1 MTNNLGMMKQETPE
15 TEINNVNEIEEY
27 TNKSLKSHG
36 PLESFAKAN

>member
-15 TEINNVNEIEEY
+15 TEIKKVNEIEKH